1 MELEL
6 QKVVLSALVSD
17 RDLMAIT
24 SSMLKPSYFDTSLKK
39 PVKFLIDYFEKY
51 RDVPKHAVM
60 KAETGLALEDI
71 GRLSRADFEFLSKE
85 TATFCR
91 NRAVAEKIIS
101 GPTYLEKGDFGG
113 LIEGLKEAIAVGLQ
127 QDLGMDYFKDPEE
140 RLRQTL
146 ITEAKI
152 STGWPELDLAL
163 GGGIG
168 RQELLMFAA
177 NSGVGK
183 SMTMLNLARNLLAK
197 GLNGVYI
204 SLEMAEGVVSKRL
217 DSMISKIGQDSLLKE
232 LNKVAA
238 EVEKAAGKMG
248 KFIIKRMPENRTNV
262 NHIRSYLQQLEQA
275 TGFRPDF
282 IVVDYI
288 DIMGTTHSVSHDNLF
303 IKDKFVTEEVR
314 SLGFDFNAIMISA
327 SQLGRGA
334 IDAEKVSQAHIQGG
348 ISKINTADY
357 VVALRQDDL
366 MRAAGEMGMEILK
379 SRNSGGVNKKL
390 LMGWDPVSLVI
401 SSNSKDTPQLKVT
414 KKPGVVLETPASGKN
429 GIMSLISD

>member
-1 MELEL
+1 MDLET
-6 QKVVLSALVSD
+6 QKVVLSAIVSD
-17 RDLMAIT
+17 RDLMALT
-24 SSMLKPSYFDTSLKK
+24 SPMLKPSYFDTSLKK
-39 PVKFLIDYFEKY
+39 SVKFLLEYFEKY
-51 RDVPKHAVM
+51 RDVPKHVVFTAQ
-60 KAETGLALEDI
+60 TGIKIEDI
-71 GRLSRADFEFLSKE
+71 GKLSRADFEYLSKE
-85 TATFCR
+85 TATFCQE
-91 NRAVAEKIIS
+91 RAITEAMIK
-101 GPTYLEKGDFGG
+101 GPDYLEKGDFGG
-113 LIEGLKEAIAVGLQ
+113 LIQTLKDAIAVGLQ
-127 QDLGMDYFKDPEE
+127 QDLGMDYFKNPEE

-146 ITEAKI
+146 ISEAKI
-152 STGWPELDLAL
+152 STGWQELDDAL

-183 SMTMLNLARNLLAK
+183 SMTMLNLARNLLLK

-217 DSMISKIGQDSLLKE
+217 DSMISKVGQDSLLKE

-238 EVEKAAGKMG
+238 EVEKASGKMG

-288 DIMGTTHSVSHDNLF
+288 DIMGTTHSVSLENLF
-303 IKDKFVTEEVR
+303 VKDKFVTEEVR

-334 IDAEKVSQAHIQGG
+334 IDAEKISQSHIQGG

-357 VVALRQDDL
+357 VVALKQDDL
-366 MRAAGEMGMEILK
+366 MRSAGEMGMEILK

-401 SSNSKDTPQLKVT
+401 SSLNKNGLTVT
-414 KKPGVVLETPASGKN
+414 KKKPGVVLESPGSNKGV
-429 GIMSLISD
+429 MSLISD